1 MRLSLCNDDIA
12 RQWIV
17 RSQCAGMV
25 RSRRFFPR
33 SRVKATFP
41 HILKKKKILRIC
53 LIWLH
58 FLPTALITDLADCK
72 LDLFSKGSSLD
83 RHREVSAEET
93 LLNSN

>member
-1 MRLSLCNDDIA
+1 
-12 RQWIV
+12 
-17 RSQCAGMV
+17 MV

-41 HILKKKKILRIC
+41 HILKKKKKKNLRIC

-72 LDLFSKGSSLD
+72 LDLIIKALLST
-83 RHREVSAEET
+83 VAER
-93 LLNSN
+93 LALKRRY

>member
-1 MRLSLCNDDIA
+1 MCRHGEITKVFSKIE
-12 RQWIV
+12 
-17 RSQCAGMV
+17 SQGYF
-25 RSRRFFPR
+25 S
-33 SRVKATFP
+33 SYSQ
-41 HILKKKKILRIC
+41 KKKILRIC

-72 LDLFSKGSSLD
+72 LDLINKGSSLD

>member
-1 MRLSLCNDDIA
+1 
-12 RQWIV
+12 
-17 RSQCAGMV
+17 MV
-25 RSRRFFPR
+25 RLRRFFPR

-72 LDLFSKGSSLD
+72 VDLINKGSSLD

-93 LLNSN
+93 LLN

>member
-1 MRLSLCNDDIA
+1 MCRHGEITKVFSEIE
-12 RQWIV
+12 
-17 RSQCAGMV
+17 SQGYF
-25 RSRRFFPR
+25 S
-33 SRVKATFP
+33 SYSQ
-41 HILKKKKILRIC
+41 KKKKILRIC

-72 LDLFSKGSSLD
+72 LDLINKGSSLD

>member
-1 MRLSLCNDDIA
+1 MCRHGEITKVFSEIEI
-12 RQWIV
+12 QGYFSSY
-17 RSQCAGMV
+17 SQ
-25 RSRRFFPR
+25 
-33 SRVKATFP
+33 KE
-41 HILKKKKILRIC
+41 KKILRIC

-72 LDLFSKGSSLD
+72 LDLINKGSSLD

>member
-1 MRLSLCNDDIA
+1 
-12 RQWIV
+12 
-17 RSQCAGMV
+17 MV

-41 HILKKKKILRIC
+41 HILKKKILRIC

-72 LDLFSKGSSLD
+72 LDLINKGSSLD
-83 RHREVSAEET
+83 RLREVSAEET